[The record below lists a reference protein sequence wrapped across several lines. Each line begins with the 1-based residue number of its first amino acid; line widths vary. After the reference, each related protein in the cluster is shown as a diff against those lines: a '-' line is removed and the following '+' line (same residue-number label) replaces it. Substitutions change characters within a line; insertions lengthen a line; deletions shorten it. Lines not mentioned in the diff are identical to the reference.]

1 MNKQYLINLAAGASY
16 FTAGIMDHSDWS
28 DKYAVMVEEFATCE
42 DNAIFTACEVVP
54 GLMAAI
60 DYLITDLENPP
71 QDVPAY
77 EFWETL
83 GRQYSELIAVDCG
96 FIKYPTPDQID
107 SLLRERLIALFCED
121 DVSAADI
128 EKAVSLFHSTM
139 KA

>member
-16 FTAGIMDHSDWS
+16 FTAGIMDHSDWA
-28 DKYAVMVEEFATCE
+28 DKYAVMVEEFDTCE

-54 GLMAAI
+54 GLMAAL
-60 DYLITDLENPP
+60 DYLITDLQIVP

-83 GRQYSELIAVDCG
+83 GRQYSNLIAVDCG
-96 FIKYPTPDQID
+96 FIEYPAPDQVAA
-107 SLLRERLIALFCED
+107 LLRERLRALFLLIVTDAE
-121 DVSAADI
+121 I
-128 EKAVSLFHSTM
+128 EKAVSLFHATM